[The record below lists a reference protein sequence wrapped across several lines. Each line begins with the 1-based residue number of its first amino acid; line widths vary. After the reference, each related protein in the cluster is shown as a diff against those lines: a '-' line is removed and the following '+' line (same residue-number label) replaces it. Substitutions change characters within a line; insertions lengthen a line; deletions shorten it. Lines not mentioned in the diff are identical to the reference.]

1 MAPAISAACVSRA
14 KCPVSKKRTT
24 AFGMSRLNAFGPL
37 VEEER
42 FVLALGRQKGGWFPL
57 FVAIPATTSPL
68 VSLTLRASVRRMG
81 VDVND
86 SRNAASSEGDSLSLA
101 KRERVAAE
109 NNRSDTTT

>member
-57 FVAIPATTSPL
+57 FVAIPATTSVGL
-68 VSLTLRASVRRMG
+68 VDAARFGSTHGGRCERLAQCSQLGGRLIVSCETRAGCGR
-81 VDVND
+81 
-86 SRNAASSEGDSLSLA
+86 
-101 KRERVAAE
+101 K
-109 NNRSDTTT
+109 